1 MTHTR
6 HALGRLRAGIALV
19 PRAFVPPPK
28 TPSQRLVEMLQ
39 ATDLDRRPPTDQAM
53 EALRRRLH
61 AFYTGRDK
69 APPTRREL
77 RDAAWLLWNGAPQG
91 AEIPGLM
98 AAVVDAASASPRRS
112 RSLIEAWLRDFVPGS
127 ATVRA
132 GGGSIRTLLASG
144 RDPLLDHWRQ
154 AQTAFAMFDADAGP
168 ARIGAALLTG
178 PQRVEEVLAATG
190 LDDAFRA
197 SGGYMRAILRGML
210 AVMPKVLRGA
220 AAHSGLER
228 AFAVLAP
235 DGTLRFGQELRGE
248 VGRGLLAAW
257 LDGGRPPEP
266 TLREPVRDFL
276 LRHLGDPRTRAP
288 MWTPV
293 GEAATAL
300 MRQWLARASLAA
312 FFDLIAEHALDH
324 QWRYRQAFWSAYL
337 ERGAIED
344 AWLALGSRVHSS
356 AKTVSDLAGAFG
368 RLEGGGVDS
377 NQSVLLMRIGPL
389 VLCEWSHNG
398 KLRAWPAEWKNAPA
412 LYQSS
417 YSRDDLTGKGL
428 PFPPNPATGSRG
440 SDDGLGLAH
449 NGSDRGLWQGSAAEL
464 LARRAG
470 IRITPAEW
478 IPR

>member
-6 HALGRLRAGIALV
+6 NALDRLEAGIALV
-19 PRAFVPPPK
+19 PRAFIPPPK
-28 TPSQRLVEMLQ
+28 APSRRLVEELE

-61 AFYTGRDK
+61 AFYAGRDK

-77 RDAAWLLWNGAPQG
+77 RDAAWLLWNGSPQG
-91 AEIPGLM
+91 AAIPGLM
-98 AAVVDAASASPRRS
+98 SAVVEGATASPRRT

-127 ATVRA
+127 ATVKA
-132 GGGSIRTLLASG
+132 GGGAIRLLLASS
-144 RDPLLDHWRQ
+144 RYPLLDHWRR
-154 AQTAFAMFDADAGP
+154 AQSAFEVFNADVGP

-178 PQRVEEVLAATG
+178 SQRAEEVLAATG
-190 LDDAFRA
+190 FDDPFRA

-210 AVMPKVLRGA
+210 AVMPSVLRGG

-235 DGTLRFGQELRGE
+235 DGRLRFGQELRGD

-257 LDGGRPPEP
+257 LDGGHPPAP
-266 TLREPVRDFL
+266 ILREPVRDFL
-276 LRHLGDPRTRAP
+276 LRHLGDPRTQAP

-312 FFDLIAEHALDH
+312 FFDLIADHALDH
-324 QWRYRQAFWSAYL
+324 QWRYREAFWSAYL

-344 AWLALGSRVHSS
+344 AWLALGSQVRQT

-368 RLEGGGVDS
+368 RLEGGGVEGS
-377 NQSVLLMRIGPL
+377 QSVLLMRIGPL

-398 KLRAWPAEWKNAPA
+398 KLRAWPVEWKSAPA
-412 LYQSS
+412 LYRAS
-417 YSRDDLTGKGL
+417 YSRDDLTGQGL
-428 PFPPNPATGSRG
+428 PFPPNPATGSKG
-440 SDDGLGLAH
+440 SDDGFGLAH
-449 NGSDRGLWQGSAAEL
+449 HGSDRGLWQGSATEL

-470 IRITPAEW
+470 IRIHPAEW
-478 IPR
+478 KPR

>member
-6 HALGRLRAGIALV
+6 DALGRLSAGIALV
-19 PRAFVPPPK
+19 PRAFVPPK
-28 TPSQRLVEMLQ
+28 KQESQDLVERLQ
-39 ATDLDRRPPTDQAM
+39 ATDLDRGPPPNQEM
-53 EALRRRLH
+53 EPLRRRLH
-61 AFYTGRDK
+61 AFFTGRDK

-77 RDAAWLLWNGAPQG
+77 RNAAWLLWNGSPQG

-98 AAVVDAASASPRRS
+98 AAVVEAAGASPRRT
-112 RSLIEAWLRDFVPGS
+112 RLLIEAWLRDFVAGS

-132 GGGSIRTLLASG
+132 GGEAIRTLLASS
-144 RDPLLDHWRQ
+144 RDPLLDRWRE
-154 AQTAFAMFDADAGP
+154 AQTAFAMFDADRGP
-168 ARIGAALLTG
+168 GRIGAALLTG
-178 PQRVEEVLAATG
+178 SQSVGEVLAAAG
-190 LDDAFRA
+190 LDDPFRA

-210 AVMPKVLRGA
+210 GGMPKVLRGGGGR
-220 AAHSGLER
+220 SGLER

-235 DGTLRFGQELRGE
+235 DGTLRFDKELRGE

-257 LDGGRPPEP
+257 LDGGPPPEP

-276 LRHLGDPRTRAP
+276 LRHLGDPRTQAW

-293 GEAATAL
+293 GEQETAL

-356 AKTVSDLAGAFG
+356 AKTVRDLAGAFG

-398 KLRAWPAEWKNAPA
+398 KLRAWPVEWKDAPA
-412 LYQSS
+412 LYRSS
-417 YSRDDLTGKGL
+417 YSRNDLTGPGL
-428 PFPPNPATGSRG
+428 QFPPNPETGSRG
-440 SDDGLGLAH
+440 STDGSGLTH
-449 NGSDRGLWQGSAAEL
+449 KGSDSGRWQGSAAEL

-478 IPR
+478 TPR